1 MGESPRNSML
11 HNIDES
17 RNISALR
24 VGDWKMV
31 KGTTYGGQWDS
42 WYGPD
47 GRKDQPYNFEIL
59 YNSPTAKSLKK
70 IGMELPIKSK
80 VTQLRKDSQ
89 LKCVK
94 NKGKKFLCH
103 PLQQI
108 CLFNITADPCEYNN
122 L

>member
-1 MGESPRNSML
+1 ML
-11 HNIDES
+11 TFF
-17 RNISALR
+17 
-24 VGDWKMV
+24 VF

-59 YNSPTAKSLKK
+59 YNSPTSKSLKK

-89 LKCVK
+89 LECVK

-122 L
+122 LSFKVGKHTSKIYYLHSKKYM